1 MSVVDPQIIRE
12 SVAPARAE
20 FEINVPEELFF
31 LQGHFP
37 QQPILPGVVQIH
49 WAVKLAVARLGVEPL
64 FKGIEAL
71 KFHRVI
77 KPLTPLKLT
86 LEQAENTG
94 KLHFSYQSDLGV
106 HSQGRIVFD

>member
-1 MSVVDPQIIRE
+1 MSVVDPEIVRE
-12 SVAPARAE
+12 SIAPARAE
-20 FEINVPEELFF
+20 FEITVPEDLFY
-31 LQGHFP
+31 LEGHFP
-37 QQPILPGVVQIH
+37 QQPILPGVVQVH
-49 WAVKLAVARLGVEPL
+49 WAVKLAAARLGIDPS

-86 LEQAENTG
+86 LEQDEKTG

-106 HSQGRIVFD
+106 HSQGRIVFE

>member
-1 MSVVDPQIIRE
+1 MSVVDPDII
-12 SVAPARAE
+12 SQSITPARAE
-20 FEINVPEELFF
+20 FEITVPEELYF

-49 WAVKLAVARLGVEPL
+49 WAIKLAVARLGIEPR

-77 KPLTPLKLT
+77 KPLMPLKLT

-106 HSQGRIVFD
+106 HSQGRIVFE

>member
-1 MSVVDPQIIRE
+1 MSVVEPQIVRE

-20 FEINVPEELFF
+20 FEIAVPEELFY

-37 QQPILPGVVQIH
+37 EQPILPGVIQIH
-49 WAVKLAVARLGVEPL
+49 WAVKLAAARLGIKPS

-77 KPLTPLKLT
+77 KPRMPLKLT
-86 LEQAENTG
+86 LEHADNTG
-94 KLHFSYQSDLGV
+94 KLHFSYVSDLGV
-106 HSQGRIVFD
+106 HSQGRIVFE

>member
-1 MSVVDPQIIRE
+1 MSIVDPVIVRE
-12 SVAPARAE
+12 SIAPARAE
-20 FEINVPEELFF
+20 FEITVPEQLFY

-37 QQPILPGVVQIH
+37 QQPILPGVIQIH
-49 WAVKLAVARLGVEPL
+49 WAVQLAAARLGIEST

-86 LEQAENTG
+86 LEQAEKTG

-106 HSQGRIVFD
+106 HSQGRIAFE

>member
-1 MSVVDPQIIRE
+1 MNVVDPNIIRE
-12 SVAPARAE
+12 SIAPSRAE
-20 FEINVPEELFF
+20 FEITVPEELFY

-37 QQPILPGVVQIH
+37 QQPILPGVIQVH
-49 WAVKLAVARLGVEPL
+49 WAVQLAAARLGIESS
-64 FKGIEAL
+64 FKGIESL

-86 LEQAENTG
+86 LEQADKTS

-106 HSQGRIVFD
+106 HSQGRIVFE